1 MVCLNS
7 GIFNGK
13 CKVVSA
19 VSKKAVSFE
28 KSGIALKKMVSF
40 EKKWYR
46 IGKFFDFLKC
56 HKTTGKSKK
65 SRFLSKVIHLKKN
78 KRIRVPE
85 RKRNV
90 SFWFY
95 RFIELFYSCFYYKYA
110 QPNIFR

>member
-1 MVCLNS
+1 V
-7 GIFNGK
+7 
-13 CKVVSA
+13 
-19 VSKKAVSFE
+19 
-28 KSGIALKKMVSF
+28 VSF

-85 RKRNV
+85 RKEMYP
-90 SFWFY
+90 FG
-95 RFIELFYSCFYYKYA
+95 FIVLLSCFTVVFITNMLSQTFSDAKSCFSSSMIQNPGA
-110 QPNIFR
+110 GGCEKK